1 MNTDNFTFY
10 YGAASG
16 SARKA
21 LRRLDEKNVMINYA
35 TANNTRWDGIE
46 NLFVDS
52 GGYSFMKGKGEYE
65 TSEAAYLDY
74 VTKVSPEVFALRDYP
89 CEPDILEKFDRSVRE
104 HQRRTI
110 EKHRRLFELLDD
122 RTIEAEPLAVLQGW
136 TKDDYLRHIEQ
147 MDREGL
153 LTDRVGIGSV
163 CRRGQDEQIREIINA
178 VAEVTTVD
186 IHAFGVKANVLRFED
201 VRDNLRSADSLAYE
215 MGSQYEAN
223 ICNTHKRCFRDLA
236 YKYLEFKQRINR
248 LMEGENL
255 TDIPFSQKSLRHYS
269 DDTESGTTNLEV

>member
-89 CEPDILEKFDRSVRE
+89 CEPDILEKFDRS
-104 HQRRTI
+104 
-110 EKHRRLFELLDD
+110 D
-122 RTIEAEPLAVLQGW
+122 R
-136 TKDDYLRHIEQ
+136 K
-147 MDREGL
+147 
-153 LTDRVGIGSV
+153 SV
-163 CRRGQDEQIREIINA
+163 
-178 VAEVTTVD
+178 V
-186 IHAFGVKANVLRFED
+186 
-201 VRDNLRSADSLAYE
+201 
-215 MGSQYEAN
+215 
-223 ICNTHKRCFRDLA
+223 
-236 YKYLEFKQRINR
+236 
-248 LMEGENL
+248 
-255 TDIPFSQKSLRHYS
+255 
-269 DDTESGTTNLEV
+269 